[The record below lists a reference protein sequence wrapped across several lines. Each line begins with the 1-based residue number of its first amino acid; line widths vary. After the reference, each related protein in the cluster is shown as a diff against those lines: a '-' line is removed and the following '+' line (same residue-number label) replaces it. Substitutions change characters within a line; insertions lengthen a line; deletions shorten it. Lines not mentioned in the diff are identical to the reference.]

1 MSWRLRP
8 RATIFSNYAR
18 HRPYQPYRPYLHVS
32 SFLSQIA
39 TPHPWLPGLSC
50 ALLLFYPFEKAQ
62 FGMHQNAL
70 SSLLVSNLVH
80 IKINT
85 SVPTTHYN
93 KIQSRVAERLKL
105 DEIQII
111 IGLRELNHLR
121 AAVMLVLGMACIML
135 HVGVPSNERH
145 GLKADAKEFV
155 RSCLAYF
162 GVCLGQMMGQKSSSG
177 PNSNQIMFISAYIAA
192 LYRWFGLR
200 ANQSKSVVQP
210 NTFPWSMLHGVES
223 SCGSHRR
230 AISQFSR
237 FKMKG
242 MLLYPFLFFLVL
254 FLTGPKC
261 CEVQRTTSSCC
272 EQHECVCV
280 RVWNHAPIAK

>member
-1 MSWRLRP
+1 
-8 RATIFSNYAR
+8 
-18 HRPYQPYRPYLHVS
+18 
-32 SFLSQIA
+32 
-39 TPHPWLPGLSC
+39 
-50 ALLLFYPFEKAQ
+50 
-62 FGMHQNAL
+62 MHQNAL

-121 AAVMLVLGMACIML
+121 AAVMLVLAMACIML

-162 GVCLGQMMGQKSSSG
+162 GICLGQMDPKSL
-177 PNSNQIMFISAYIAA
+177 AA
-192 LYRWFGLR
+192 GLR
-200 ANQSKSVVQP
+200 IKSFSYQLTSQRYTAGLVCAQIKASLWFSLTPSLGPCCSGGKLSQSQG
-210 NTFPWSMLHGVES
+210 N
-223 SCGSHRR
+223 
-230 AISQFSR
+230 FSIR
-237 FKMKG
+237 SFRSFI
-242 MLLYPFLFFLVL
+242 LSDLFLFSFSLDINVARYNVQQA
-254 FLTGPKC
+254 PVASSMSVSVC
-261 CEVQRTTSSCC
+261 ACEIMHPLPNRIMISI
-272 EQHECVCV
+272 
-280 RVWNHAPIAK
+280 NHGAFVILCSKPDLLHPIHQLSEVV

>member
-1 MSWRLRP
+1 
-8 RATIFSNYAR
+8 
-18 HRPYQPYRPYLHVS
+18 
-32 SFLSQIA
+32 
-39 TPHPWLPGLSC
+39 
-50 ALLLFYPFEKAQ
+50 
-62 FGMHQNAL
+62 MHQNAL

-145 GLKADAKEFV
+145 GLKADAKEV
-155 RSCLAYF
+155 LRSCLAYF

-177 PNSNQIMFISAYIAA
+177 PSNQIIFISAYIAA

-210 NTFPWSMLHGVES
+210 NTFPWSMLHGVEA
-223 SCGSHRR
+223 SCRSHR

-237 FKMKG
+237 FKMKR
-242 MLLYPFLFFLVL
+242 MLLSLLYPF
-254 FLTGPKC
+254 
-261 CEVQRTTSSCC
+261 
-272 EQHECVCV
+272 
-280 RVWNHAPIAK
+280 